1 MLIRHKLEVIVSAM
15 HCWGQITLVLITL
28 TALQG
33 NTRIILTTNAAAQIL
48 RALRWPN
55 ATVPVEV
62 SEGVLTSSHLQDLH
76 AAMHHLNSLTCLR
89 FVNATRHQY
98 RVVVESSTGCGSL
111 VGHVGVGEYQK
122 LLLGTSCFLQ
132 RGIVLH
138 ELLHV
143 AGLFHEHTRPDRD
156 QYVRVV
162 WSNIHKDKHKNFVV
176 PSWMRRNPDLVTLGL
191 SYDYGSLL
199 HYGLKVFT
207 IDQERPSMVLRRPYE
222 YTELVGQRDAPSRGD
237 VARVNRLYECWNHY
251 LGDDLPGAK
260 AYLSWYAATLSHD
273 LSHFQTSDI
282 QI

>member
-1 MLIRHKLEVIVSAM
+1 MIVTST
-15 HCWGQITLVLITL
+15 I
-28 TALQG
+28 
-33 NTRIILTTNAAAQIL
+33 AAAGML

-62 SEGVLTSSHLQDLH
+62 SEGVLNSSHVHDIH
-76 AAMHHLNSLTCLR
+76 AAMHYLNSLTCLK
-89 FVNATRHQY
+89 FVNATQQQY

-122 LLLGTSCFLQ
+122 LLLGASCFLQ
-132 RGIVLH
+132 KGIVLH

-162 WSNIHKDKHKNFVV
+162 WTNIRKDKHKNFVV
-176 PSWMRRNPDLVTLGL
+176 PSWMRKSPDLVNLGL
-191 SYDYGSLL
+191 PYDFGSLL

-207 IDQERPSMVLRRPYE
+207 IDQERPSMVLRRPHE
-222 YTELVGQRDAPSRGD
+222 YTGLVGQRDAPSRAD

-260 AYLSWYAATLSHD
+260 AYLVWQAATLTHE
-273 LSHFQTSDI
+273 LSHFHTSDI
-282 QI
+282 EI

>member
-1 MLIRHKLEVIVSAM
+1 MPISHEFKVIGSGM
-15 HCWGQITLVLITL
+15 HWWGQVNLVLVTIT
-28 TALQG
+28 TLQG
-33 NTRIILTTNAAAQIL
+33 NAKMTITTTTAAEMF

-62 SEGVLTSSHLQDLH
+62 SEGVLTSSNVHDLY
-76 AAMHHLNSLTCLR
+76 AAMHHLNNLTCLR
-89 FVNATRHQY
+89 FVNATQHQY
-98 RVVVESSTGCGSL
+98 RVLVVSSTGCGSL
-111 VGHVGVGEYQK
+111 VGYVGVGEYQK
-122 LLLGTSCFLQ
+122 LFLGASCFLK

-162 WSNIHKDKHKNFVV
+162 WTNIHKDKHKNFAV
-176 PSWMRRNPDLVTLGL
+176 PPWMKSSPGLVTFGL
-191 SYDYGSLL
+191 PYDFGSLL

-207 IDQERPSMVLRRPYE
+207 MDQERPSMVLQRPHE
-222 YTELVGQRDAPSRGD
+222 YTGLVGQRDAPSRTD

-260 AYLSWYAATLSHD
+260 TYLVWHAATLNLEVSH
-273 LSHFQTSDI
+273 SHTSDKEI
-282 QI
+282 